1 MNEPSFVGS
10 LDSQQSERIPC
21 TDGFGIG
28 FDAVCDV
35 TCQAAAYIPKGFVP
49 CAKGA
54 VGGQHQ
60 SGGDYHGVATNTGIE
75 SVTRT
80 SQKRKRKVVR
90 KSLGKLFDTAAQDS
104 DEFCIGASS
113 TETHSAASNEYSNSG
128 ANSSGISDVEV
139 WNHNVSGGDSR
150 YDVTAGANGVIT
162 HQAEQSRLEQGHGD
176 DMGSNE
182 QVVRLVDLLSQTD
195 RGRRMSLLEVKAIMY
210 SIAHD
215 LYAIHAD
222 DRVHCQLN
230 LDTVVLRIMDGSGR
244 ASIKAGEN
252 NHKHIVPF
260 SEVKRLKDV
269 LGVVAGSDYGPP
281 ESASCS
287 KHNYIITEMGNMWS
301 FGCLLFALLSGGET
315 PFGPEGIKVCGEAT
329 LSSSI
334 DRQQQW
340 LSCYLENEILHVNN
354 SGNTV
359 DEEMMRVV
367 GFDDD
372 SIDLLHSLLR
382 MDPGQ
387 RLSPRA
393 VLDHPWFNGVRECLP
408 HSDSVYDHDDA
419 SGKGMDNY
427 EYSPSLEQHIFID
440 PSLLSAMHPYQLI
453 GHFNREVRFQSLGEC
468 FRGMA
473 IFAVYNVPG
482 HGSMIS
488 AKPIKIKPF

>member
-1 MNEPSFVGS
+1 MIEPSFVGS

-21 TDGFGIG
+21 ADGFDMVY
-28 FDAVCDV
+28 DAPCDV

-60 SGGDYHGVATNTGIE
+60 YGRDCFAIASNTGME
-75 SVTRT
+75 SVIRT

-90 KSLGKLFDTAAQDS
+90 KSLGKLFDTAAQDG
-104 DEFCIGASS
+104 DEFCLGASH
-113 TETHSAASNEYSNSG
+113 TETHSVASNEYSNSG
-128 ANSSGISDVEV
+128 ANSSGTSDAEV
-139 WNHNVSGGDSR
+139 WNHNASGGDSCR
-150 YDVTAGANGVIT
+150 DDVTPAGNGAMAQQT
-162 HQAEQSRLEQGHGD
+162 ELEQGHGVHV
-176 DMGSNE
+176 GSGNE
-182 QVVRLVDLLSQTD
+182 QVVRLIDLLRETD
-195 RGRRMSLLEVKAIMY
+195 RGMMMSLLEVKAIMY

-222 DRVHCQLN
+222 DRVHCQLS
-230 LDTVVLRIMDGSGR
+230 LDTVVLKITDGSGT

-252 NHKHIVPF
+252 NRKHIVLL
-260 SEVKRLKDV
+260 SQVKKLMDG
-269 LGVVAGSDYGPP
+269 LGVEAVSDYGPP

-287 KHNYIITEMGNMWS
+287 KQNYIVTEMGNMWS

-315 PFGPEGIKVCGEAT
+315 PFGPEGVKVCGEAT

-340 LSCYLENEILHVNN
+340 LSTYLENEIIHVN
-354 SGNTV
+354 SCGKKV
-359 DEEMMRVV
+359 DEGMMRVV
-367 GFDDD
+367 GFDED

-387 RLSPRA
+387 RLTPSA
-393 VLDHPWFNGVRECLP
+393 VLGHPWFNGVRECLP
-408 HSDSVYDHDDA
+408 QSDSVYDHEDA
-419 SGKGMDNY
+419 CGKDMDNY
-427 EYSPSLEQHIFID
+427 EYSPSLEQYIFID

-453 GHFNREVRFQSLGEC
+453 GHFNREIRFQSLGES

-473 IFAVYNVPG
+473 IFAVYHVPK